1 MADYLGDKAASI
13 ARRMK
18 DMGDGTFAEVIASVP
33 SATATGTAGY
43 PASSGSTT
51 APLSASSG
59 NVANA
64 AAVATL
70 AAAAAV
76 TTYISGFEVTSGGA
90 TAASL
95 VSITITGLIGGTA
108 TYTLG
113 VVAGAAAANVPLV
126 VCFNPPI
133 PASAVNTAIV
143 VTVPALGAGNTNST
157 VVAHGYRA

>member
-1 MADYLGDKAASI
+1 MPDLTNSSPIPEYI
-13 ARRMK
+13 RRWK
-18 DMGDGTFAEVIASVP
+18 DMGDGTFALVM
-33 SATATGTAGY
+33 ATSPVAAAAGIAGY
-43 PASSGSTT
+43 PTAST
-51 APLSASSG
+51 ALSSASG

-70 AAAAAV
+70 AAAANL
-76 TTYISGFEVTSGGA
+76 TTYISGFEVSGGGA

-95 VSITITGLIGGTA
+95 VGVTVAGLIGGTA

-113 VVAGAAAANVPLV
+113 VVAGAASPNAVLLV
-126 VCFNPPI
+126 TFNPPI

-143 VTVPALGAGNTNST
+143 VNVPALGAGNTNST